1 MPLVVLTRGR
11 YDGIRRLPSEQQ
23 ARIRD
28 AWEEMQADLV
38 TLSSRGRHVV
48 ANEADHYVH
57 LNQPETVVD
66 AILAVVAEARA
77 DSSAG

>member
-11 YDGIRRLPSEQQ
+11 FDRIRRLSSEQQ

-38 TLSSRGRHVV
+38 TLSARGSHEV
-48 ANEADHYVH
+48 ARESDHYVH
-57 LNQPETVVD
+57 LDQPKTVVD

-77 DSSAG
+77 DRAAG